1 MYGFLTVTN
10 SYPSPESAAKYPFVA
25 HPFEPLDHAAM
36 LDRAQTFYDQMASR
50 RSARV
55 FSDKA
60 VPRELIDLAIATAAT
75 APSGAHQQPWTFV
88 VIGDPETKR
97 RIREAAEEEE
107 RKNYEGG
114 RLTDEWREVLEPL
127 GTHSNKE
134 YLERVP
140 WIVVAF
146 EQRFQQLD
154 DGSKRHHYYVKESV
168 GIACGLFI
176 AALHQMGLTTLTHTP
191 SPMKFLSHLLERP
204 GNERPFVLFP
214 VGYPEP
220 GSLVPDLARK
230 PLDQVIVDFP
240 ASI

>member
-1 MYGFLTVTN
+1 M
-10 SYPSPESAAKYPFVA
+10 SSAYPSPETAAKYPFIT
-25 HPFEPLDHAAM
+25 HPFEPLDEATM
-36 LDRAQTFYDQMASR
+36 IKRASEFHDSMATR

-55 FSDKA
+55 FSAKD

-97 RIREAAEEEE
+97 KIRVAAEEEE

-114 RLTDEWREVLEPL
+114 RMPEEWREVLEPL

-134 YLERVP
+134 YLELVP

-146 EQRFQQLD
+146 EQRYAQRP
-154 DGSKRHHYYVKESV
+154 DGSKQHHYYVKESL
-168 GIACGLFI
+168 GIACGMFI
-176 AALHQMGLTTLTHTP
+176 AALHTMGLTTLTHTP

-204 GNERPFVLFP
+204 DSERPFVLFP
-214 VGYPEP
+214 IGYPEP
-220 GSLVPDLARK
+220 GSLVPDIARK
-230 PLDQVIVDFP
+230 SLDDVIVNFP
-240 ASI
+240 